1 LAETPDFP
9 KHQKKAIIN
18 RVLLALDVNLT
29 NEFPILNFAQFQT
42 LKKAII
48 YRDLPNAEMTEFVI
62 KVRHFPLFLT
72 HYPFPL
78 VFQTW
83 RSKSVCSAIFESF
96 ERFN

>member
-1 LAETPDFP
+1 LTETPDFP

-29 NEFPILNFAQFQT
+29 NEFPILSFSQFQT

-62 KVRHFPLFLT
+62 KVRIIE
-72 HYPFPL
+72 
-78 VFQTW
+78 
-83 RSKSVCSAIFESF
+83 IFI
-96 ERFN
+96 